1 MKYRNSTQI
10 MGDLL
15 IELEYDHNGIG
26 ITKLCSKTNMP
37 YSRTKKLLKNLSSA
51 GIINEIVVEGKDTY
65 IITERGR
72 VLLEEYKKYNDLAKS
87 FGLEL

>member
-1 MKYRNSTQI
+1 
-10 MGDLL
+10 
-15 IELEYDHNGIG
+15 
-26 ITKLCSKTNMP
+26 MP

-72 VLLEEYKKYNDLAKS
+72 VLLDEYKKYNDLAKS

>member
-15 IELEYDHNGIG
+15 IELESRNGMG
-26 ITKLCSKTNMP
+26 ITQLCSKTNMP
-37 YSRTKKLLKNLSSA
+37 YSRTKKLLRNLSSA
-51 GIINEIVVEGKDTY
+51 GIINEIIVEGKDTY

-72 VLLEEYKKYNDLAKS
+72 VLLDEYKKYNDLAKS

>member
-15 IELEYDHNGIG
+15 IELESRNGMG
-26 ITKLCSKTNMP
+26 ITQLCYKTNMP
-37 YSRTKKLLKNLSSA
+37 YSRTKKLIRNLSSV

-72 VLLEEYKKYNDLAKS
+72 VLLDEYKKYNDLAKS

>member
-15 IELEYDHNGIG
+15 IELESRNGMG
-26 ITKLCSKTNMP
+26 ITQLCSKTNMP
-37 YSRTKKLLKNLSSA
+37 YSRTKKLLRNLSSA

-72 VLLEEYKKYNDLAKS
+72 VLLDEYKKYNDLAKS